1 MLLWNSN
8 QDKIMQR
15 SIHQKQTSWLGAR
28 HQATLYF
35 CR

>member
-1 MLLWNSN
+1 
-8 QDKIMQR
+8 MQR